1 MPISQRS
8 TRAIPTWNWKLIWKM
23 ARVKPWGVP
32 NHPWP
37 ASSDSSGLAKFGN
50 TSTIW
55 LLINLQK
62 KNNCESAALST
73 DKTGAFHP
81 SMNSAFGKLGP
92 TWRVSDGLHGKKSQ
106 NIPRNSSA
114 VTTIIDSIST
124 VVGGWPTPL
133 KNISLLGWLFPLY
146 GKIKNDP
153 KHQPVV
159 GWVSDLSPVF
169 GQIHHWWNPYCW
181 WEIPDSS

>member
-8 TRAIPTWNWKLIWKM
+8 TRAIPTRNWKLVWKM
-23 ARVKPWGVP
+23 LSQTLRSPKPSMASFKWFK
-32 NHPWP
+32 WP
-37 ASSDSSGLAKFGN
+37 GKIGQHFYHLAFDKPSKRKN
-50 TSTIW
+50 IW
-55 LLINLQK
+55 
-62 KNNCESAALST
+62 ESAALST
-73 DKTGAFHP
+73 DETGAFHP

-133 KNISLLGWLFPLY
+133 KNISQLGWLFPLY